1 MIFLLYDLEALL
13 SKKGFHK
20 IGKSVQPQN
29 ICHKR
34 CIKIY
39 VPDSAKIAFEEFQ
52 ISNDLF

>member
-1 MIFLLYDLEALL
+1 MIFLSYDLEALL
-13 SKKGFHK
+13 SKKEFHK